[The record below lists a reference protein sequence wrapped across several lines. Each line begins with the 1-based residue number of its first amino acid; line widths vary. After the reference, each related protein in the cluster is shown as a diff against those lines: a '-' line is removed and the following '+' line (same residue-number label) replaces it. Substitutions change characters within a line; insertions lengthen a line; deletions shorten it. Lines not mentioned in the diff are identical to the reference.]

1 LRSTEETP
9 HQNRREKPVDGDAIQ
24 KRISYSQSAQSKAR
38 KTCTKTRAKKSWQR
52 REGIQKKK
60 KKHKILPMVHHEETK

>member
-24 KRISYSQSAQSKAR
+24 KRISYSQQEKLAPKLVPRRVGKEEKAY
-38 KTCTKTRAKKSWQR
+38 
-52 REGIQKKK
+52 KKK
-60 KKHKILPMVHHEETK
+60 KKTQKPPNGAP